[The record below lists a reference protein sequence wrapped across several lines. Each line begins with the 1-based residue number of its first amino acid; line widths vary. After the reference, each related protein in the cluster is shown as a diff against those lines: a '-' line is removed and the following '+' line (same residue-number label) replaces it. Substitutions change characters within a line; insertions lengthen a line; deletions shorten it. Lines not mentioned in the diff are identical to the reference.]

1 MNIPRDP
8 ALDNSL
14 ALLREGYNFVGNR
27 CRRYGADVF
36 ETRLMLRNAVC
47 AMGEDAARMFYH
59 PGRFTRKMAMPPTAA
74 MLLQDMGSAMMRD
87 GEAHRVRKQMFLSV
101 LQPGNV
107 QRLVSIA
114 ERHWLARIDEWR
126 RRDHVV
132 LQEEAE
138 HILCAAACE
147 WAGVPLT
154 EAGAA
159 QRTHEFAMMI
169 DGAGSVGPRSW
180 KAMTLRS
187 RNEDWMRSVVESVRA
202 GYFAVPPGCA
212 IDAVVSH
219 READGSMLDTKV
231 AAVEIINLL
240 RPTVAV
246 ARYITF
252 SALALHDHPESR
264 EWLAAG
270 DEDRLECFVQ
280 EVRRFYPFF
289 PLIGGNVI
297 EPFDWRGRHF
307 AKGDWVLL
315 DMFGTN
321 HDPRIWEEPQR
332 FLPERFRR
340 WNGSAYNFIPQGGG
354 DVQFTHR
361 CPGEATTIELTKMA
375 VRMLT
380 MSMRYQVPR
389 QDLRISLSRMPAI
402 PASRFIIRDVGRGMS
417 ASHPPAATLAAARSH
432 TA

>member
-1 MNIPRDP
+1 MAIPRDP
-8 ALDNSL
+8 TLDNSL
-14 ALLREGYNFVGNR
+14 ALLREGYTFVGNR
-27 CRRYGADVF
+27 CKRYRTDAF

-47 AMGEDAARMFYH
+47 AFGEDAAKMFYE

-101 LQPGNV
+101 LQPESV
-107 QRLVSIA
+107 QRLVSLA
-114 ERHWLARIDEWR
+114 ERHWLARIDDWQ

-138 HILCAAACE
+138 RILCAAVCE

-154 EAGAA
+154 DAGTA
-159 QRTHEFAMMI
+159 QRTREFAMMI
-169 DGAGSVGPRSW
+169 DGAGSIGPRSW
-180 KAMTLRS
+180 KGMMLRS
-187 RNEDWMRSVVESVRA
+187 RTEDWMRSVVEAVRA
-202 GYFAVPPGCA
+202 GHFTVPHGCA

-219 READGSMLDTKV
+219 RDADGAMLDTRV

-246 ARYITF
+246 ARYVTF
-252 SALALHDHPESR
+252 AALALHEYPETR
-264 EWLAAG
+264 EWLASG
-270 DEDRLECFVQ
+270 DADALECFVQ

-307 AKGDWVLL
+307 AQGDWVLL

-321 HDPRIWEEPQR
+321 HDPRIWDEPQQFR
-332 FLPERFRR
+332 PERFRR

-354 DVQFTHR
+354 DVRVTHR
-361 CPGEATTIELTKMA
+361 CPGETTTIELTKMA

-380 MSMRYQVPR
+380 TSMRYQVPR

-402 PASRFIIRDVGRGMS
+402 PASRFIISDVERLES
-417 ASHPPAATLAAARSH
+417 TPQAPVATRAAARSH
-432 TA
+432 AA

>member
-1 MNIPRDP
+1 MTIPRDP
-8 ALDNSL
+8 TLDNSL
-14 ALLREGYNFVGNR
+14 ALLREGYTFVGNR
-27 CRRYGADVF
+27 CRYYRTDVF

-87 GEAHRVRKQMFLSV
+87 GDAHRVRKQMFLSV
-101 LQPGNV
+101 LQPESV

-114 ERHWLARIDEWR
+114 ERHWRARIDDWR
-126 RRDHVV
+126 RRNHVV
-132 LQEEAE
+132 LQEEVE
-138 HILCAAACE
+138 RILCAAVCE

-180 KAMTLRS
+180 KAMMLRS

-202 GYFAVPPGCA
+202 GHFAVPPGCA

-219 READGSMLDTKV
+219 RDADGSTLDTKV

-264 EWLAAG
+264 EWLASG
-270 DEDRLECFVQ
+270 DADALECFVQ

-307 AKGDWVLL
+307 TKGEWVLL

-321 HDPRIWEEPQR
+321 HDPRIWQDPQR
-332 FLPERFRR
+332 FLPQRFRH

-354 DVQFTHR
+354 DVRVTHR

-380 MSMRYQVPR
+380 TSMHYQVPQ

-402 PASRFIIRDVGRGMS
+402 PASRFIISNVERLPS
-417 ASHPPAATLAAARSH
+417 APQPPMTTRAAARSH